1 METPATYK
9 DSLTFLLQ
17 AALLILYVPMSYWA
31 YRYVRA
37 PARYK
42 YDLES
47 LKQLG
52 LADSL
57 ENMPIVSGEY
67 HLKHYFWPLLGSMM
81 VIFVTF
87 CFTHPY
93 PIQHEW
99 WVGIIED
106 VINVFKAT
114 ETSPTIVVGRVLSY
128 AFFGAYIYSFQ
139 LIFWRFMAYD
149 LTPSVYIF
157 TATRFISSFFT
168 SAVVIVGLGTF
179 LTSARPAS
187 LDTNI
192 AVVYIVAW
200 FVGFF
205 PEQGLNWLT
214 AVAQRALRNKVGIS
228 KERPL
233 SEIEGLSIW
242 HQGRLKQ
249 EGIENAQNLAMADIA
264 GLVTSTPFTVRQ
276 IVDWI
281 DQAIL
286 LSYANNEQ
294 YSSLNRG
301 GVFRA
306 TDILFS
312 INNDERIGQLVDAT
326 GLKKSEVKILYR
338 GLKEAFNAEIIYT
351 FRSKEQVTVLEA
363 SKVGKRTV
371 LRPAPIGNIPTAAA
385 DTPKQIL

>member
-1 METPATYK
+1 MENLAAYK
-9 DSLTFLLQ
+9 EPLIFLLQ
-17 AALLILYVPMSYWA
+17 AALLVLYVPMSYWA

-37 PARYK
+37 PVRHR

-52 LADSL
+52 FTNSL
-57 ENMPIVSGEY
+57 ENMPMASSEY
-67 HLKHYFWPLLGSMM
+67 QLKHYLWPLLGSMT

-87 CFTHPY
+87 SLTHPY
-93 PIQHEW
+93 PIRNGW
-99 WVGIIED
+99 WAGVIED
-106 VINVFKAT
+106 VINVFNSAD
-114 ETSPTIVVGRVLSY
+114 PTIVIGRVLAY

-139 LIFWRFMAYD
+139 LIFWRFLSYD

-187 LDTNI
+187 PDTNTT
-192 AVVYIVAW
+192 VVYIVAW

-205 PEQGLNWLT
+205 PEQGWNWL
-214 AVAQRALRNKVGIS
+214 AAIAQKTLRKQGGIS
-228 KERPL
+228 KEKPL

-249 EGIENAQNLAMADIA
+249 EGIENAQNLAMTDITS
-264 GLVTSTPFTVRQ
+264 LVTSTPFTVRQ
-276 IVDWI
+276 IIDWI

-286 LSYANNEQ
+286 LSYTNNEQ
-294 YSSLNRG
+294 YNSLTHG

-312 INNDERIGQLVDAT
+312 INNDGRIDELVDAT
-326 GLKKSEVKILYR
+326 GLKKSEITIMYR
-338 GLKEAFNAEIIYT
+338 GLKEAFNADVVCA
-351 FRSKEQVTVLEA
+351 FRGKEHVKVLEGL
-363 SKVGKRTV
+363 K
-371 LRPAPIGNIPTAAA
+371 
-385 DTPKQIL
+385 